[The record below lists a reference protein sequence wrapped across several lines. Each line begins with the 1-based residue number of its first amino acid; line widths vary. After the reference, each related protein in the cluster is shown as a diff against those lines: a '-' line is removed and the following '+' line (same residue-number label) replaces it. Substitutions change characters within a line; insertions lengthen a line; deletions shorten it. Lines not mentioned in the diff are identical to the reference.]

1 MKPTKCP
8 AREKLMRQKK
18 RKEGMGER
26 EKYNA
31 GQNQANQ
38 NIHVIRRKD
47 VLIASGWMRPC
58 VWPDEPMRVLWNA
71 SERIKTQ

>member
-1 MKPTKCP
+1 
-8 AREKLMRQKK
+8 
-18 RKEGMGER
+18 MGER

-58 VWPDEPMRVLWNA
+58 VWPDEPMRELWNA